1 MKKKNVTLMLQVIL
15 SDSLQLAHCLENC
28 REGIHLNNL
37 KVSPRNIIFEYVKK
51 VVKYVKK
58 LA

>member
-1 MKKKNVTLMLQVIL
+1 MIKISILYIKSGRVKKIITLMLQVIL

-37 KVSPRNIIFEYVKK
+37 QVSPEKHYF
-51 VVKYVKK
+51 
-58 LA
+58 